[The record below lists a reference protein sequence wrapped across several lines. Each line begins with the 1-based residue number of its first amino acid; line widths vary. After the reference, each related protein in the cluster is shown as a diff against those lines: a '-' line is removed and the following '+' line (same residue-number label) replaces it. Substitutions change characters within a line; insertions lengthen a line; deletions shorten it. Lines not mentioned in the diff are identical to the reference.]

1 MKKDYYKILGVK
13 KDASLDEIKK
23 AYRKI
28 AIKYHPDRNP
38 GDKKAEEKFK
48 EAAEAYDVLGDEKK
62 RKEYDNPASNFDFK
76 MSGGPDFSTMN
87 VDEILKH
94 MGGFGFDF
102 DFGERRQQRR
112 QVEGTSIRI
121 TFNLTLEEMFSGVVK
136 KIKYKRFELCDD
148 CGGSGMTENSRR
160 RTCKSCG
167 GTGTVFSSGGFGG
180 FSMSMQQTCPTC
192 GGQGYVL
199 ENPCPK
205 CGGHGIIQKE
215 IQRDIKLNKG
225 VAHGQSFVFSGL
237 GNMPPH
243 GEGTPGNLI
252 VNVLQVEH
260 EKFTRSGNDLIFDL
274 EIPVIKAV
282 LGCTVDVTTIDGK
295 TIAAKIPSL
304 IEEGTQLRFRG
315 YGMPLFNSDAR
326 GDMIGVVKLVMP
338 EKINEEDKRLL
349 EQLCERDNFK

>member
-1 MKKDYYKILGVK
+1 
-13 KDASLDEIKK
+13 
-23 AYRKI
+23 
-28 AIKYHPDRNP
+28 
-38 GDKKAEEKFK
+38 
-48 EAAEAYDVLGDEKK
+48 
-62 RKEYDNPASNFDFK
+62 
-76 MSGGPDFSTMN
+76 
-87 VDEILKH
+87 
-94 MGGFGFDF
+94 
-102 DFGERRQQRR
+102 
-112 QVEGTSIRI
+112 
-121 TFNLTLEEMFSGVVK
+121 
-136 KIKYKRFELCDD
+136 
-148 CGGSGMTENSRR
+148 MTENSRR

-205 CGGHGIIQKE
+205 CGGHGIVQKE

-260 EKFTRSGNDLIFDL
+260 ERFTRSGNDLIFDL

-338 EKINEEDKRLL
+338 EKIDEEDKRLL